1 MDNYPDLPVPF
12 GGMRKRA
19 LCAVAVTLSLVAI
32 AVQPAVAASAASATR
47 ATSAVAAAAS
57 PASAASAAASRILG
71 DYDGA
76 LFHMTPTSSACP
88 NDGTRSNQGGS
99 CWWWAANA
107 FMALISYA
115 EKHPHS
121 ADLAVIKADL
131 GDTYT
136 TVCGGDC
143 PAGPNSTGTDPFI
156 VNTNGNV
163 YYDDIGW
170 WQQAWI
176 NAYKWTHSKRY
187 LYLAEQL
194 WAYVTAHGWRSGCS
208 GGVIQDTK
216 AGASKDAFANA
227 LYLRNSAWL
236 YSITGETRF
245 MTGSGGKGGA
255 IKDASFIRGRL
266 IYSYSGTP
274 GNSGAEFM
282 IADHL
287 QGCSA
292 KGSQSWLQSQGEM
305 VNAWT
310 DMYAAEKAYCSK
322 HTCAVAAA
330 YYNRLA
336 DELAR
341 SVIHDKLVVHKNGTR
356 TWLFKGKPGQARPT
370 VDAHGILSEPCD
382 AKVSDW
388 PYGCNLG
395 HSAGT
400 YQSYLIS
407 KGIFER
413 AIDCSS
419 HNLRDKA
426 LTAFASAN
434 AASIAGLPHFGFLWD
449 SKNANQPVIFATQ
462 VSVLDGLNAAMTGSF
477 AMC

>member
-1 MDNYPDLPVPF
+1 MV
-12 GGMRKRA
+12 KRT
-19 LCAVAVTLSLVAI
+19 LCAVAATICLVAL
-32 AVQPAVAASAASATR
+32 AAQPALAAPAATA
-47 ATSAVAAAAS
+47 ATSAATPANAARVAVGA
-57 PASAASAAASRILG
+57 ILA

-76 LFHMTPTSSACP
+76 LFHMTRTSSACP

-121 ADLAVIKADL
+121 ADLGKIRTDL
-131 GDTYT
+131 SDTYSN
-136 TVCGGDC
+136 VCGGDC
-143 PAGPNSTGTDPFI
+143 PAGKNSTGNDPFI

-170 WQQAWI
+170 WEQAWL
-176 NAYKWTHSKRY
+176 NAYKWTHNKRY

-194 WAYVTAHGWRSGCS
+194 WSYVTAHGWRSGCN

-216 AGASKDAFANA
+216 AGATKDAFANA

-245 MTGSGGKGGA
+245 MTGRGGKGGA
-255 IKDASFIRGRL
+255 FADATFIRARL
-266 IYSYSGTP
+266 IFAYSGTP
-274 GNSGAEFM
+274 GDSGAQFT

-287 QGCSA
+287 SGCTA
-292 KGSQSWLQSQGEM
+292 TGSNSWLQSQGEM
-305 VNAWT
+305 INAWT
-310 DMYAAEKAYCSK
+310 DMYAAEKTYCQK
-322 HTCAVAAA
+322 HHCTVAAA

-336 DELAR
+336 DALAR
-341 SVIHDKLVVHKNGTR
+341 TVISDKLVVKKNGAR
-356 TWLFKGKPGQARPT
+356 TWRFKGKKGQARPT
-370 VDAHGILSEPCD
+370 VDTHGILSEPCD
-382 AKVSDW
+382 AAVSDW
-388 PYGCNLG
+388 PYGCKLG
-395 HSAGT
+395 NSAGT

-413 AIDCSS
+413 ALSCSN
-419 HNLRDKA
+419 HNLRDSK

-434 AASIAGLPHFGFLWD
+434 AASIARLPHFGFLWD
-449 SKNANQPVIFATQ
+449 SANANKPVIFATQ
-462 VSVLDGLNAAMTGSF
+462 VSVLDGLNAAMTGSY

>member
-1 MDNYPDLPVPF
+1 MV
-12 GGMRKRA
+12 KRT
-19 LCAVAVTLSLVAI
+19 LCAVAATICLVAL
-32 AVQPAVAASAASATR
+32 AAQPALAAPAATA
-47 ATSAVAAAAS
+47 ATSAATPANAARVAVGA
-57 PASAASAAASRILG
+57 ILA

-76 LFHMTPTSSACP
+76 LFHMTRTSSACP

-121 ADLAVIKADL
+121 ADLGKIRTDL
-131 GDTYT
+131 SDTYSN
-136 TVCGGDC
+136 VCGGDC
-143 PAGPNSTGTDPFI
+143 PAGKNSTGNDPFI

-170 WQQAWI
+170 WEQAWL
-176 NAYKWTHSKRY
+176 NAYKWTHNKRY

-194 WAYVTAHGWRSGCS
+194 WSYVTAHGWRNGCN

-216 AGASKDAFANA
+216 AGATKDAFANA

-245 MTGSGGKGGA
+245 MTGRGGKGGA
-255 IKDASFIRGRL
+255 FADATFIRARL
-266 IYSYSGTP
+266 IFAYSGTP
-274 GNSGAEFM
+274 GDSGAQFT

-287 QGCSA
+287 SGCTA
-292 KGSQSWLQSQGEM
+292 TGSNSWLQSQGEM
-305 VNAWT
+305 INAWT
-310 DMYAAEKAYCSK
+310 DMYAAEKTYCQK
-322 HTCAVAAA
+322 HHCTVAAA

-336 DELAR
+336 DALAR
-341 SVIHDKLVVHKNGTR
+341 TVISDKLVVKKNGAR
-356 TWLFKGKPGQARPT
+356 TWRFKGKKGQARPT
-370 VDAHGILSEPCD
+370 VDTHGILSEPCD
-382 AKVSDW
+382 AAVSDW
-388 PYGCNLG
+388 PYGCKLG
-395 HSAGT
+395 NSAGT

-413 AIDCSS
+413 ALSCSN
-419 HNLRDKA
+419 HNLRDSK

-434 AASIAGLPHFGFLWD
+434 AASIARLPHFGFLWD
-449 SKNANQPVIFATQ
+449 SPNANKPVIFATQ
-462 VSVLDGLNAAMTGSF
+462 VCVLDGLNAAMTGSY

>member
-1 MDNYPDLPVPF
+1 ML
-12 GGMRKRA
+12 KRA
-19 LCAVAVTLSLVAI
+19 LCVVAATLSLVTLA
-32 AVQPAVAASAASATR
+32 AQPALAAPAATTARATTARATAITSAAT
-47 ATSAVAAAAS
+47 
-57 PASAASAAASRILG
+57 PASAARVAVGAVLA

-76 LFHMTPTSSACP
+76 LFHMTKTSSACP

-121 ADLAVIKADL
+121 AYLGKISKDLSE
-131 GDTYT
+131 TYSN
-136 TVCGGDC
+136 VCGGEC
-143 PAGPNSTGTDPFI
+143 PAGKNSTGSDPFI
-156 VNTNGNV
+156 VNTHGNV

-170 WQQAWI
+170 WEQAWL
-176 NAYKWTHSKRY
+176 NAYKWTHNKRY

-194 WAYVTAHGWRSGCS
+194 WSYVTAHGWRSGCS

-216 AGASKDAFANA
+216 AGATKDAFANA

-255 IKDASFIRGRL
+255 FADATFIRGRL
-266 IYSYSGTP
+266 IFAYSGTP
-274 GNSGAEFM
+274 GDSGAQFM

-287 QGCSA
+287 KGCTA
-292 KGSQSWLQSQGEM
+292 MGSQSWLQSQGEM

-310 DMYAAEKAYCSK
+310 DMYAADKAYCGK
-322 HTCAVAAA
+322 HKCTVAAA

-336 DELAR
+336 DALAR
-341 SVIHDKLVVHKNGTR
+341 TVIHDKLVVKGTTR
-356 TWLFKGKPGQARPT
+356 TWPFKGKKGQARPT
-370 VDAHGILSEPCD
+370 VDANGILSEPCD
-382 AKVSDW
+382 APVSGW
-388 PYGCNLG
+388 PYGCKLG
-395 HSAGT
+395 NSAGT

-413 AIDCSS
+413 ALSCSN
-419 HNLRDKA
+419 HNLRDSE
-426 LTAFASAN
+426 LTKFASAN
-434 AASIAGLPHFGFLWD
+434 AASIARLPHFGFLWD
-449 SKNANQPVIFATQ
+449 SPNANKPVIFATQ
-462 VSVLDGLNAAMTGSF
+462 TSVLDGLNAAMTGSY